1 MYMMKLSGKRE
12 AAATGEEVS
21 VCQICEG
28 FAGELPSKY
37 GPGMPVMSSMPL
49 QASTTKRTQE
59 LLLLQS
65 YTRPANSSILISL
78 PNTY

>member
-12 AAATGEEVS
+12 AAAASEEVS

-37 GPGMPVMSSMPL
+37 GRGMPVMSSMLATPR
-49 QASTTKRTQE
+49 TTQKRKSCCYMCFKVALGQLTVQ
-59 LLLLQS
+59 
-65 YTRPANSSILISL
+65 Y
-78 PNTY
+78 